1 MGELEPKDILE
12 TGFKALF
19 GPVQDI
25 FLKLTGPAA
34 EEYGLMWADSVKLR
48 RTKRLVKGLAKTK
61 QMLQDAG
68 FEPDVV
74 PDKLLLP
81 MFEGMCMED
90 DEDLRTMWA
99 ALLANASI
107 RESVEVRLSYSEI
120 LAQLSPAEAKLL
132 DQIQLHV
139 DRNLTKHY
147 PSFPNTSNWAYLVH
161 VGTWKTVLQSY
172 AKVIE
177 VDPSVL
183 LNSANT
189 SSDANKVRSNF
200 RVSFENLIRL
210 GLLRE
215 DKVKSQS
222 RPVVLLTALGYD
234 FVLACRPPEP
244 KN

>member
-1 MGELEPKDILE
+1 MDATELLKAAPELQNIAALIVGGVPFAEIVKRIVLPSADALGERMKNRVERCFEK
-12 TGFKALF
+12 T
-19 GPVQDI
+19 
-25 FLKLTGPAA
+25 
-34 EEYGLMWADSVKLR
+34 
-48 RTKRLVKGLAKTK
+48 AK
-61 QMLQDAG
+61 MIEDAG
-68 FEPDVV
+68 VTPKPVE
-74 PDKLLLP
+74 DKLVVEILRGASL
-81 MFEGMCMED
+81 EGT
-90 DEDLRTMWA
+90 DELNTVWA

-107 RESVEVRLSYSEI
+107 KQSVEVRPSYTAI

-139 DRNLTKHY
+139 DKNLTKHY
-147 PSFPNTSNWAYLVH
+147 PNVPNTSNWAYLVH
-161 VGTWKTVLQSY
+161 VGTWKTVLQFY

-222 RPVVLLTALGYD
+222 RPVVLLAALGYD
-234 FVLACRPPEP
+234 FVLACRPPAP
-244 KN
+244 KK